1 MATVPITNTLIAKL
15 KPKQKQYDVRDS
27 TLKGFMIRVHPSGN
41 MTYALQYKR
50 GGRVTIG
57 SVEVLKPKD
66 FG

>member
-1 MATVPITNTLIAKL
+1 MITVPITNTLIAKL

-57 SVEVLKPKD
+57 
-66 FG
+66 